1 MQRKLLS
8 FTEFLLL
15 LLLLLLLVVVVV
27 VVLLLLLLLLFY
39 FESNTFQK
47 IRKFCASISG
57 HLIRKSFHFPQIF
70 DDSGEFAPS
79 NIIIQR
85 NAFLLNVCKRP
96 YKSVWKTDRKTPLPE
111 FILNNLNFA
120 KKSFPLQSFP
130 CNFSKTS
137 KNIELLHC
145 RRT

>member
-15 LLLLLLLVVVVV
+15 LLLLLL
-27 VVLLLLLLLLFY
+27 VLLLLLLLLFY

-120 KKSFPLQSFP
+120 KKRFPLQSFP

>member
-15 LLLLLLLVVVVV
+15 
-27 VVLLLLLLLLFY
+27 LLLLLLLLFY

-57 HLIRKSFHFPQIF
+57 HLIRKSFYFPQIF
-70 DDSGEFAPS
+70 DDSGEFTPN

-111 FILNNLNFA
+111 LILNNLNFA
-120 KKSFPLQSFP
+120 KKRFPLQSFH
-130 CNFSKTS
+130 CNFSLS
-137 KNIELLHC
+137 
-145 RRT
+145 